1 MSTLI
6 INDPA
11 VIFLHIPKA
20 AGTSVSKWLIKN
32 TNAADKTYVRHP
44 LLSTVYKD
52 LPTPHPYH
60 IITTV
65 RNPWARTVSGY
76 QNFLRHYHADRKDMM
91 KDVIIEIKQITS
103 TLPDINQWIALLP
116 HTTAMVG
123 DDWSLRTPQTAW
135 ITPGVDLVIKTE
147 NLATDFKIIQEIFKN
162 DEPLGVLNK
171 SELTLD
177 YRVVLNDT
185 SRKII
190 SKLYESD
197 IDTWKYVF

>member
-6 INDPA
+6 INDPY

-32 TNAADKTYVRHP
+32 ANAAVKTYVRHP
-44 LLSTVYKD
+44 LLSTIYND
-52 LPTPHPYH
+52 LPIPNPYH

-65 RNPWARTVSGY
+65 RNLWARTVSGY

-91 KDVIIEIKQITS
+91 KDVIVEIKQMTS
-103 TLPDINQWIALLP
+103 TLPDLNQWIALLP

-123 DDWSLRTPQTAW
+123 DDWSLRTPQTEW
-135 ITPGVDLVIKTE
+135 IAPGVNLVIKTQDLSTEFYKIQNIFE
-147 NLATDFKIIQEIFKN
+147 NKTA
-162 DEPLGVLNK
+162 LGVLNK
-171 SELTLD
+171 SELD
-177 YRVVLNDT
+177 LNYKTVFNDK
-185 SRKII
+185 SRRII
-190 SKLYESD
+190 AKLYESD